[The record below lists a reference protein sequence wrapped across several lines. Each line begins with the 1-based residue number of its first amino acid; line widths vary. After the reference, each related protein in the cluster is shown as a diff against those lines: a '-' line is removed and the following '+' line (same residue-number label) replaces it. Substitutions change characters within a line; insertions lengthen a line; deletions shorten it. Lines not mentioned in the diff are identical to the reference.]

1 MDKQLLQY
9 EGMKKLLASLTILT
23 VLQGVSILLQAI
35 MLAEVVTHLFNSGPF
50 QEVYVETLW
59 FVLSLLARH
68 GIQHVKHKMV
78 DRYAA
83 NVGAKLRA
91 EVLNSLFHQ
100 GPRAAKQLGTG
111 NIVTLLLDGIS
122 QFKQYIM
129 LFTPKMVNMAI
140 IPALIVVY
148 IWIQDR
154 TSAIILIVTLPI
166 LIAFMIL
173 LGWAAQKKADKQWK
187 MYRVLSNHF
196 VDSLRGLET
205 LKFLGL
211 SRSHGQKIEMV
222 SDRYRKTTMGTL
234 KFAFLSSFAM
244 DFFTMLSVATVA
256 VFLGLR
262 LVEGELLLQPAL
274 TILILA
280 PEYFLPIREVGSD
293 YHATLNGQE
302 AGKKLKEIA
311 SIPHFKVEERQPLD
325 RVGEDTS
332 IELSSVTVQHEEEG
346 NPSLADVSLSIKGH
360 KKIGIVGE
368 SGAGKSTLIDLIGGF
383 VETHSGSINI
393 NGQSFTHLQRKEW
406 QEQLIYIPQ
415 QPYLFQDTLLNNIAF
430 YQPKATMEEVQWA
443 AEQAGLSQL
452 LEEFPNG
459 LQEKIGEGGRSLSG
473 GQAQRVAIARAFLEN
488 RPLLLLDEPTAHL
501 DIETEYDLKAKFL
514 NLFKDKLVLLATHR
528 LHWMLEMDYIYF
540 LDKGNI
546 VEEGTHEELMR
557 KKGQYYQM
565 VKIQMG
571 DET

>member
-1 MDKQLLQY
+1 MNKQLLQY
-9 EGMKKLLASLTILT
+9 EGMKKLLAFLTILT

-35 MLAEVVTHLFNSGPF
+35 MLAEVVTHLFNSGLF
-50 QEVYVETLW
+50 QEVYKETFL
-59 FVLSLLARH
+59 FVISLLARH
-68 GIQHVKHKMV
+68 GIQHVKQKMM
-78 DRYAA
+78 DDYAA

-91 EVLNSLFHQ
+91 DVLHSLFHQ

-122 QFKQYIM
+122 HFKQYLM

-140 IPALIVVY
+140 IPAMVVVY
-148 IWIQDR
+148 ILIQDR

-173 LGWAAQKKADKQWK
+173 LGWAAQKKADKQWN
-187 MYRVLSNHF
+187 MYRILSNHF

-211 SRSHGQKIEMV
+211 SRSHSQKIEMV

-280 PEYFLPIREVGSD
+280 PEYFLPIREIGSD

-311 SIPHFKVEERQPLD
+311 SLPHFKAEEGQPIN
-325 RVGEDTS
+325 RVSEATH

-346 NPSLADVSLSIKGH
+346 KPSLSDISLLIKGY

-368 SGAGKSTLIDLIGGF
+368 SGAGKSTMIDLLGGF
-383 VETHSGSINI
+383 VETNSGSIHI
-393 NGQSFTHLQRKEW
+393 DEQTFTHLQRKEW

-415 QPYLFQDTLLNNIAF
+415 QPYLFQDTLFNNIAF
-430 YQPKATMEEVQWA
+430 YQPKATIEEVQWA

-452 LEEFPNG
+452 LEECPNG
-459 LQEKIGEGGRSLSG
+459 LDEKIGEGGRSLSG

-501 DIETEYDLKAKFL
+501 DIETEYDLKEKFL
-514 NLFKDKLVLLATHR
+514 HLFENKLVLLATHR

-540 LDKGNI
+540 LNKGRI
-546 VEEGTHEELMR
+546 VEEGTHEELMK